1 MEVFLNASKIALSR
15 LSVYQTIRV
24 VLGNPTCDLDSA
36 ICTLIQGLLEYSD
49 TERHRFT
56 DIAVIP
62 VMNIP
67 EKEFRIKTEV
77 VYSLKSHNIPLNLL
91 TFRDQIDLQ
100 NIQNDANKKLELIL
114 VDHHILADEDVELKP
129 SVVMIIDHRPLDPA
143 WSWPNIPL
151 NIEIVGSC
159 ATLVARNVLQK
170 NPDMLDIQLSSLL
183 RGPILIDTYNMSDE
197 AGRATATDVDVLNTL
212 EQIGRLISDRTDI
225 FKKIMHAKTDIS
237 DLTLE
242 ELMIKD
248 LKVTNRIPL
257 VGFSL
262 LVEEFLVREN
272 AKEVVERFANE
283 RNCNVVVLIGQDVN
297 RERVARDI
305 AIFSTLCNQLAN
317 NIIQA
322 LLESTQPSLN
332 LKLIKEIR
340 EEKCSLYLYKQG
352 NVKVTQKCILPLG
365 MEEGKIPDEA
375 ITASSSY
382 EMKSVGPQNA
392 RIRQEKNGGAWC
404 PKAQISSAI
413 REYLEIDLTRD
424 HLITW
429 TETQGRFGN
438 GQGQE
443 YAEAFFL
450 EYRRHEKWHQYK
462 DLRGNKVLRGNS
474 NTYLV
479 EKQKLDLPFVA
490 SRVRF
495 VPYSQHP
502 RTVCMRVE
510 IYGCIWNQDI
520 ASYTAPKADTD
531 GPNGCNVEDT
541 SYDGTEI
548 ENLMLNGLGQLT
560 DGIVGNEIEILE
572 SNRVTN
578 WVGWH
583 DRDNIELFFEFQFSR
598 KFRNCTIH
606 VANLPDLSIEMFS
619 IINFWFSSD
628 GKEYHETPETF
639 QMFNEPKINIISSN
653 SNKKDGKSK
662 KSIVISIPLQ
672 SRFGKFVKM
681 DIKPQSKW
689 LLLSEITF
697 ETDAKNNT
705 DGALAHLSWIY
716 ANNNEN
722 ISQVIN
728 QDQIGRM
735 KQIEDKEIKG
745 EIGDLEIETDNKIKG
760 EAGDGR
766 KINIQ
771 HGGIMME
778 KPKTDLNET
787 TLVLNESNLTPDA
800 FPVNNSPTYIGLISA
815 ALTIIVFFLGCTIF
829 LIKQRGRNKV
839 ALLQKHTA
847 LLCGSPAP
855 GITINT
861 KDIKLP
867 TPIVINNLSQSRLS
881 LKSKITS
888 NNDYKFG
895 DVDTSEQHSIYEK
908 INKISPR
915 PYVKCEAR
923 SNYKIEHF
931 DTKTSE
937 DFADEVECIVPTM
950 SKKLSHSQTGKMN
963 QRVYESYYAATD
975 ILTIKRRDQHPVVSL
990 FTPLLI
996 RDSIVSYKRGTYNVP
1011 RISRHRLRIL
1021 DKLGEGNFG
1030 LVHLCEAKGI
1040 QNPDLGILLNRQV
1053 VIVRSLWRGVV
1064 DALREDFMNDMHILA
1079 EIRDVNIARI
1089 IAIVEEEPFSAIF
1102 EYGELGD
1109 LSSFL
1114 KSHERDTQIS
1124 YECSLN
1130 LVTQIASGMKY
1141 LESLNVPHCD
1151 LAARNCIVC
1160 KDLLIKVSDQAM
1172 YCNKYDNEYY
1182 VNECYAKIPL
1192 RWMAWEAVLS
1202 RKQSCQSDVWS
1213 YGVTVWEVLTRCE
1226 DVPYADMT
1234 SEQVLENCGLWY
1246 SALDN
1251 GSKKKCPRILE
1262 QPMLCTDDLYRLMLR
1277 CWCKL
1282 AEDRPSF
1289 QEIYC
1294 YLKKLTLD

>member
-1 MEVFLNASKIALSR
+1 METVR
-15 LSVYQTIRV
+15 L
-24 VLGNPTCDLDSA
+24 
-36 ICTLIQGLLEYSD
+36 
-49 TERHRFT
+49 
-56 DIAVIP
+56 
-62 VMNIP
+62 
-67 EKEFRIKTEV
+67 
-77 VYSLKSHNIPLNLL
+77 
-91 TFRDQIDLQ
+91 
-100 NIQNDANKKLELIL
+100 
-114 VDHHILADEDVELKP
+114 
-129 SVVMIIDHRPLDPA
+129 
-143 WSWPNIPL
+143 
-151 NIEIVGSC
+151 
-159 ATLVARNVLQK
+159 
-170 NPDMLDIQLSSLL
+170 
-183 RGPILIDTYNMSDE
+183 
-197 AGRATATDVDVLNTL
+197 
-212 EQIGRLISDRTDI
+212 
-225 FKKIMHAKTDIS
+225 
-237 DLTLE
+237 
-242 ELMIKD
+242 
-248 LKVTNRIPL
+248 
-257 VGFSL
+257 
-262 LVEEFLVREN
+262 
-272 AKEVVERFANE
+272 
-283 RNCNVVVLIGQDVN
+283 
-297 RERVARDI
+297 
-305 AIFSTLCNQLAN
+305 
-317 NIIQA
+317 
-322 LLESTQPSLN
+322 
-332 LKLIKEIR
+332 LIKVLMLFSWCA
-340 EEKCSLYLYKQG
+340 KGSVG
-352 NVKVTQKCILPLG
+352 NALEKCILPLG

-413 REYLEIDLTRD
+413 REYLEIDLTKD

-450 EYRRHEKWHQYK
+450 EYWRHEKWHQYK
-462 DLRGNKVLRGNS
+462 DLKGKKVLRGNS

-479 EKQKLDLPFVA
+479 EKQKLDLPFIA

-520 ASYTAPKADTD
+520 TSYTAPKADKD

-541 SYDGTEI
+541 SYDGMEI
-548 ENLMLNGLGQLT
+548 DNLMLNGLGQLT
-560 DGIVGNEIEILE
+560 DSIVGSESEILE

-583 DRDNIELFFEFQFSR
+583 DRDNVEIFFEFQTSR

-606 VANLPDLSIEMFS
+606 VANLPDLSVETFAMV
-619 IINFWFSSD
+619 NFWFSSD
-628 GKEYHETPETF
+628 GKDYHKTPETF
-639 QMFNEPKINIISSN
+639 QMFNGPKANIILSSSN
-653 SNKKDGKSK
+653 EKGRSK
-662 KSIVISIPLQ
+662 NSALISIPLQ
-672 SRFGKFVKM
+672 SRIGKFVKM
-681 DIKPQSKW
+681 EIKPQSKW
-689 LLLSEITF
+689 LLLSEIIFQTVP
-697 ETDAKNNT
+697 DVKNDT
-705 DGALAHLSWIY
+705 DGALTRLSWIY
-716 ANNNEN
+716 KNINEN
-722 ISQVIN
+722 ISKTIS
-728 QDQIGRM
+728 QDQIAKI
-735 KQIEDKEIKG
+735 KQIEEKETKD
-745 EIGDLEIETDNKIKG
+745 ETSDLEIQTDKIRET
-760 EAGDGR
+760 GDEK

-771 HGGIMME
+771 HGRPMTG
-778 KPKTDLNET
+778 KPKTDSNET
-787 TLVLNESNLTPDA
+787 TSILNESNLTPDA

-815 ALTIIVFFLGCTIF
+815 ALTVIVFFSSCTIF
-829 LIKQRGRNKV
+829 LVKQRGRNKV

-867 TPIVINNLSQSRLS
+867 APIVVNNLSQSRLS
-881 LKSKITS
+881 LKSKIAS

-908 INKISPR
+908 INKISPEQ
-915 PYVKCEAR
+915 YVKCEAR
-923 SNYKIEHF
+923 SNYKTEYF

-937 DFADEVECIVPTM
+937 NFTDEAQVECIIPTI
-950 SKKLSHSQTGKMN
+950 STKLGHSQTGKIN

-975 ILTIKRRDQHPVVSL
+975 ILTIKRRDQQSVVSL

-996 RDSIVSYKRGTYNVP
+996 RDSVVSYKCGTYDVP

-1040 QNPDLGILLNRQV
+1040 QNPDLGILQNRQV

-1064 DALREDFMNDMHILA
+1064 DSLREDFMSDMHILA
-1079 EIRDVNIARI
+1079 EIRDINIARI

-1102 EYGELGD
+1102 EYGEHGD

-1114 KSHERDTQIS
+1114 KNRDRDAPIS

-1130 LVTQIASGMKY
+1130 LMTQIASGMKY
-1141 LESLNVPHCD
+1141 LETLNVPHCD

-1172 YCNKYDNEYY
+1172 YCSKYDGEYY
-1182 VNECYAKIPL
+1182 VDECYGKIPL

-1202 RKQSCQSDVWS
+1202 GKRSCQADVWS
-1213 YGVTVWEVLTRCE
+1213 YGVTVWEVLMRCE
-1226 DVPYADMT
+1226 DIPYADLT

-1246 SALDN
+1246 SLDN
-1251 GSKKKCPRILE
+1251 GGKKKCPRILE
-1262 QPMLCTDDLYRLMLR
+1262 QPVFCTDDLYRLMLR
-1277 CWCKL
+1277 CWCKR
-1282 AEDRPSF
+1282 AEDRSSF

-1294 YLKKLTLD
+1294 YLKKLTGLTLD

>member
-1 MEVFLNASKIALSR
+1 MRTVRAALSQHIMETVR
-15 LSVYQTIRV
+15 L
-24 VLGNPTCDLDSA
+24 
-36 ICTLIQGLLEYSD
+36 LIN
-49 TERHRFT
+49 
-56 DIAVIP
+56 V
-62 VMNIP
+62 
-67 EKEFRIKTEV
+67 
-77 VYSLKSHNIPLNLL
+77 
-91 TFRDQIDLQ
+91 
-100 NIQNDANKKLELIL
+100 LIL
-114 VDHHILADEDVELKP
+114 FSWCAKG
-129 SVVMIIDHRPLDPA
+129 SVGNA
-143 WSWPNIPL
+143 
-151 NIEIVGSC
+151 
-159 ATLVARNVLQK
+159 
-170 NPDMLDIQLSSLL
+170 
-183 RGPILIDTYNMSDE
+183 
-197 AGRATATDVDVLNTL
+197 L
-212 EQIGRLISDRTDI
+212 E
-225 FKKIMHAKTDIS
+225 
-237 DLTLE
+237 
-242 ELMIKD
+242 
-248 LKVTNRIPL
+248 
-257 VGFSL
+257 
-262 LVEEFLVREN
+262 
-272 AKEVVERFANE
+272 
-283 RNCNVVVLIGQDVN
+283 
-297 RERVARDI
+297 
-305 AIFSTLCNQLAN
+305 
-317 NIIQA
+317 
-322 LLESTQPSLN
+322 
-332 LKLIKEIR
+332 
-340 EEKCSLYLYKQG
+340 
-352 NVKVTQKCILPLG
+352 KCILPLG

-450 EYRRHEKWHQYK
+450 EFWRHEKWHQYK

-510 IYGCIWNQDI
+510 IYGCAWNQGI
-520 ASYTAPKADTD
+520 ISYTAPKADTD
-531 GPNGCNVEDT
+531 GPNGCNVEDI

-560 DGIVGNEIEILE
+560 DGIIGSETEILE
-572 SNRVTN
+572 SDRVTN
-578 WVGWH
+578 WVGWY
-583 DRDNIELFFEFQFSR
+583 DRDNVDIFFEFQFSR
-598 KFRNCTIH
+598 KFRNCTIY
-606 VANLPDLSIEMFS
+606 VANLPDLNVEVFS
-619 IINFWFSSD
+619 MVHFWFSSD
-628 GKEYHETPETF
+628 GKEYHEIPETF
-639 QMFNEPKINIISSN
+639 QIFNDPKLNIISGSSSEKN
-653 SNKKDGKSK
+653 SKSK
-662 KSIVISIPLQ
+662 NGALISIPLQ
-672 SRFGKFVKM
+672 SRIGKFIKM
-681 DIKPQSKW
+681 EIKPQSKW

-697 ETDAKNNT
+697 ESVPDLKNNT
-705 DGALAHLSWIY
+705 NGALARLSWTF
-716 ANNNEN
+716 ANSNESV
-722 ISQVIN
+722 SQIIN
-728 QDQIGRM
+728 QDQIARI
-735 KQIEDKEIKG
+735 KQIDEKETKT
-745 EIGDLEIETDNKIKG
+745 ENGDLETQTDNKLRS
-760 EAGDGR
+760 EAGDDK

-771 HGGIMME
+771 HEGVMTG
-778 KPKTDLNET
+778 KPKIDSNET

-800 FPVNNSPTYIGLISA
+800 FPVNNSSTYIGLISA
-815 ALTIIVFFLGCTIF
+815 ALTIIVFFSGCTIF

-847 LLCGSPAP
+847 LLCGSPTP

-867 TPIVINNLSQSRLS
+867 TPIVVNNLSQSRLS
-881 LKSKITS
+881 LKSKIAS
-888 NNDYKFG
+888 NSDYKFG
-895 DVDTSEQHSIYEK
+895 DGDTSEQHSIYER
-908 INKISPR
+908 INKISPE

-923 SNYKIEHF
+923 SNKTEHF
-931 DTKTSE
+931 DSKTNE
-937 DFADEVECIVPTM
+937 NFTDETRVECVMPTM
-950 SKKLSHSQTGKMN
+950 SKKLSHSQIGKIN

-996 RDSIVSYKRGTYNVP
+996 RDSIVSYKRGTYDVP

-1040 QNPDLGILLNRQV
+1040 QNPDLGILQNRQV

-1114 KSHERDTQIS
+1114 KSRDRDAPIS

-1172 YCNKYDNEYY
+1172 YCSKYDSEYY
-1182 VNECYAKIPL
+1182 IDECYAKIPL

-1202 RKQSCQSDVWS
+1202 GKRSCQSDVWS

-1226 DVPYADMT
+1226 DIPYADLT

-1246 SALDN
+1246 SLDN
-1251 GSKKKCPRILE
+1251 GGKKKCPRILE
-1262 QPMLCTDDLYRLMLR
+1262 QPVFCADDLYRLMLR

>member
-1 MEVFLNASKIALSR
+1 MEPVR
-15 LSVYQTIRV
+15 L
-24 VLGNPTCDLDSA
+24 
-36 ICTLIQGLLEYSD
+36 LIQILML
-49 TERHRFT
+49 FT
-56 DIAVIP
+56 WCT
-62 VMNIP
+62 
-67 EKEFRIKTEV
+67 K
-77 VYSLKSHNIPLNLL
+77 
-91 TFRDQIDLQ
+91 
-100 NIQNDANKKLELIL
+100 
-114 VDHHILADEDVELKP
+114 
-129 SVVMIIDHRPLDPA
+129 
-143 WSWPNIPL
+143 
-151 NIEIVGSC
+151 GS
-159 ATLVARNVLQK
+159 
-170 NPDMLDIQLSSLL
+170 P
-183 RGPILIDTYNMSDE
+183 G
-197 AGRATATDVDVLNTL
+197 
-212 EQIGRLISDRTDI
+212 
-225 FKKIMHAKTDIS
+225 
-237 DLTLE
+237 
-242 ELMIKD
+242 
-248 LKVTNRIPL
+248 
-257 VGFSL
+257 
-262 LVEEFLVREN
+262 N
-272 AKEVVERFANE
+272 AFE
-283 RNCNVVVLIGQDVN
+283 
-297 RERVARDI
+297 
-305 AIFSTLCNQLAN
+305 
-317 NIIQA
+317 
-322 LLESTQPSLN
+322 
-332 LKLIKEIR
+332 
-340 EEKCSLYLYKQG
+340 
-352 NVKVTQKCILPLG
+352 KCILPLG
-365 MEEGKIPDEA
+365 MEEGRIPDEA

-450 EYRRHEKWHQYK
+450 EYWRHEKWHQYK
-462 DLRGNKVLRGNS
+462 DLKGNKILRGNS

-510 IYGCIWNQDI
+510 IYGCIWNRNI
-520 ASYTAPKADTD
+520 ANYAMPKADKI

-560 DGIVGNEIEILE
+560 DGIIGSESEIRE

-583 DRDNIELFFEFQFSR
+583 NRDNVELFFEFRLSQ
-598 KFRNCTIH
+598 KFKNCTIH
-606 VANLPDLSIEMFS
+606 VADLPDLSVETFS
-619 IINFWFSSD
+619 MANFWFSLD
-628 GKEYHETPETF
+628 GKDYHATPEIFQTF
-639 QMFNEPKINIISSN
+639 NDSKTNTIPNSSN
-653 SNKKDGKSK
+653 EKNGRSRS
-662 KSIVISIPLQ
+662 SISISIPLQ
-672 SRFGKFVKM
+672 SRIGKF
-681 DIKPQSKW
+681 IKIELKFKSKW

-697 ETDAKNNT
+697 ETVSDIKNIT
-705 DGALAHLSWIY
+705 DRALERVWIHL
-716 ANNNEN
+716 NNNEN
-722 ISQVIN
+722 MTQMIN
-728 QDQIGRM
+728 EDQIAKI
-735 KQIEDKEIKG
+735 KQMEDRQNKDENN
-745 EIGDLEIETDNKIKG
+745 ETQIDNKIRGATGDEKG
-760 EAGDGR
+760 
-766 KINIQ
+766 INIG
-771 HGGIMME
+771 HTMTGITE
-778 KPKTDLNET
+778 SNET
-787 TLVLNESNLTPDA
+787 TSVLNESNLTPDA

-815 ALTIIVFFLGCTIF
+815 ALTVIAFLSSCTIF
-829 LIKQRGRNKV
+829 LMKQRGRNKV

-847 LLCGSPAP
+847 LLCGSPAS

-867 TPIVINNLSQSRLS
+867 TPIVVNNLSQSRLS
-881 LKSKITS
+881 LKSKIGS
-888 NNDYKFG
+888 NNDYKFN
-895 DVDTSEQHSIYEK
+895 DVGANGQRNAYEK
-908 INKISPR
+908 IDKIPTEQ
-915 PYVKCEAR
+915 YMKCEGR
-923 SNYKIEHF
+923 SNYKTEQF
-931 DTKTSE
+931 DIKNNE
-937 DFADEVECIVPTM
+937 NFNDETRVECIIPTIK
-950 SKKLSHSQTGKMN
+950 SNPSQTGKIN

-975 ILTIKRRDQHPVVSL
+975 ILTIKRRDQHPSVSF

-996 RDSIVSYKRGTYNVP
+996 RDSVVSYKRGTYDVP

-1040 QNPDLGILLNRQV
+1040 QNPDLGILQNRQV

-1064 DALREDFMNDMHILA
+1064 DALREDFMNDMRILA

-1114 KSHERDTQIS
+1114 KNHDRNVPIS

-1130 LVTQIASGMKY
+1130 LITQIASGMKY

-1172 YCNKYDNEYY
+1172 YCSKYDNEYY
-1182 VNECYAKIPL
+1182 VDECYAKIPL

-1202 RKQSCQSDVWS
+1202 GKRSCQSDVWS
-1213 YGVTVWEVLTRCE
+1213 YGVTIWEVLTRCE
-1226 DVPYADMT
+1226 DVPHADLT
-1234 SEQVLENCGLWY
+1234 PEQVLENCGLWY
-1246 SALDN
+1246 HSIDS
-1251 GSKKKCPRILE
+1251 GGKRKCPRILE
-1262 QPMLCTDDLYRLMLR
+1262 QPVFCSDDLYRLMLR
-1277 CWCKL
+1277 CWCKR

-1289 QEIYC
+1289 QEIHC

>member
-1 MEVFLNASKIALSR
+1 METVR
-15 LSVYQTIRV
+15 LS
-24 VLGNPTCDLDSA
+24 
-36 ICTLIQGLLEYSD
+36 
-49 TERHRFT
+49 
-56 DIAVIP
+56 
-62 VMNIP
+62 
-67 EKEFRIKTEV
+67 IKV
-77 VYSLKSHNIPLNLL
+77 
-91 TFRDQIDLQ
+91 
-100 NIQNDANKKLELIL
+100 LIL
-114 VDHHILADEDVELKP
+114 FSWCTKG
-129 SVVMIIDHRPLDPA
+129 SV
-143 WSWPNIPL
+143 W
-151 NIEIVGSC
+151 
-159 ATLVARNVLQK
+159 NVL
-170 NPDMLDIQLSSLL
+170 
-183 RGPILIDTYNMSDE
+183 E
-197 AGRATATDVDVLNTL
+197 
-212 EQIGRLISDRTDI
+212 
-225 FKKIMHAKTDIS
+225 
-237 DLTLE
+237 
-242 ELMIKD
+242 
-248 LKVTNRIPL
+248 
-257 VGFSL
+257 
-262 LVEEFLVREN
+262 
-272 AKEVVERFANE
+272 
-283 RNCNVVVLIGQDVN
+283 
-297 RERVARDI
+297 
-305 AIFSTLCNQLAN
+305 
-317 NIIQA
+317 
-322 LLESTQPSLN
+322 
-332 LKLIKEIR
+332 
-340 EEKCSLYLYKQG
+340 
-352 NVKVTQKCILPLG
+352 KCILPLG

-404 PKAQISSAI
+404 PKAPISSAI
-413 REYLEIDLTRD
+413 HEYLEIDLMRN

-443 YAEAFFL
+443 YAETFFL
-450 EYRRHEKWHQYK
+450 EYWRHEKWHQYK
-462 DLRGNKVLRGNS
+462 DLKGNKVLRGNS

-510 IYGCIWNQDI
+510 IYGCIWSHI
-520 ASYTAPKADTD
+520 VSYTAPKADAD
-531 GPNGCNVEDT
+531 GPNNCNVEDR
-541 SYDGTEI
+541 SYDGTKI

-560 DGIVGNEIEILE
+560 DGIVGSEAEILE

-578 WVGWH
+578 WVGWR

-606 VANLPDLSIEMFS
+606 MANLPDLSVEVFS
-619 IINFWFSSD
+619 SINFWFSLD
-628 GKEYHETPETF
+628 GKEYYETPETF
-639 QMFNEPKINIISSN
+639 QVFNDVKINIISGN
-653 SNKKDGKSK
+653 SNEKNGRNST
-662 KSIVISIPLQ
+662 IISIPLQ
-672 SRFGKFVKM
+672 LRTGKFIKM
-681 DIKPQSKW
+681 EIKPQSKW

-697 ETDAKNNT
+697 QTVSDVKNST
-705 DGALAHLSWIY
+705 DGALARLSWIY
-716 ANNNEN
+716 MNNNEN
-722 ISQVIN
+722 ISQIIN
-728 QDQIGRM
+728 QDQIA
-735 KQIEDKEIKG
+735 KVK
-745 EIGDLEIETDNKIKG
+745 EIGDKEMKSEIDNLDTQTDNKIRG
-760 EAGDGR
+760 EIDDER

-771 HGGIMME
+771 NKSTITGTS
-778 KPKTDLNET
+778 KTDSNET
-787 TLVLNESNLTPDA
+787 KLILNESNLTPDA
-800 FPVNNSPTYIGLISA
+800 FPVNNSSTYIGLISA
-815 ALTIIVFFLGCTIF
+815 ALTIIVFFSGCTIF

-867 TPIVINNLSQSRLS
+867 TPIVVNNLSQSRLS
-881 LKSKITS
+881 LKSKIAS

-895 DVDTSEQHSIYEK
+895 DTDTSEQHSIYEK
-908 INKISPR
+908 INKISPE

-923 SNYKIEHF
+923 SNYKTGHF

-937 DFADEVECIVPTM
+937 DLMINEARMECILPTM
-950 SKKLSHSQTGKMN
+950 SKKLSRSQTGKIN
-963 QRVYESYYAATD
+963 QRIYESYYAATD

-996 RDSIVSYKRGTYNVP
+996 RDSIVSYKRGTYEVL

-1040 QNPDLGILLNRQV
+1040 HNPDLGTLQNRQV
-1053 VIVRSLWRGVV
+1053 VLVRSLWRGVV
-1064 DALREDFMNDMHILA
+1064 DALRKDFMNDMHTLA

-1114 KSHERDTQIS
+1114 KSRDCDASIS

-1160 KDLLIKVSDQAM
+1160 NDLLIKVSDQAM
-1172 YCNKYDNEYY
+1172 YCSKYDGEYY
-1182 VNECYAKIPL
+1182 VDECYAKIPL
-1192 RWMAWEAVLS
+1192 RWMAWEAVLLGK
-1202 RKQSCQSDVWS
+1202 RSCQSDVWS

-1226 DVPYADMT
+1226 DVPYAHLT

-1246 SALDN
+1246 SLDN
-1251 GSKKKCPRILE
+1251 GGNNKCPRILE
-1262 QPMLCTDDLYRLMLR
+1262 QPMFCTDDLYRLMLR
-1277 CWCKL
+1277 CWGKL

>member
-1 MEVFLNASKIALSR
+1 SQ

-24 VLGNPTCDLDSA
+24 ILGNPTCDLDSA
-36 ICTLIQGLLEYSD
+36 VSALVQGLLEYSD
-49 TERHRFT
+49 IKKLGLT
-56 DIAVIP
+56 DVAVIP

-77 VYSLKSHNIPLNLL
+77 VYSLKSHNIPLNLV

-114 VDHHILADEDVELKP
+114 VDHHTLTNEDFELKP
-129 SVVMIIDHRPLDPA
+129 SIVMIIDHRPLDTV
-143 WSWPNIPL
+143 WSWPNVLL

-170 NPDMLDIQLSSLL
+170 NPDILDTQLSSLL

-197 AGRATATDVDVLNTL
+197 AGRATATDVDILNAL
-212 EQIGRLISDRTDI
+212 EQLGRLASDRTDI

-237 DLTLE
+237 ELTLE

-248 LKVTNRIPL
+248 LKVTNGIPL
-257 VGFSL
+257 VGFSF
-262 LVEEFLVREN
+262 LVEDFLVREN
-272 AKEVVERFANE
+272 AKEVIEQFANE
-283 RNCNVVVLIGQDVN
+283 RNCNVVVLIGQDVTK
-297 RERVARDI
+297 ERVSRDI

-317 NIIQA
+317 DIIQA
-322 LLESTQPSLN
+322 LLESIQPSLN
-332 LKLIKEIR
+332 LELIKEIR
-340 EEKCSLYLYKQG
+340 EEKHILCLYKQR

-450 EYRRHEKWHQYK
+450 EYWRHEKWHQYK

-510 IYGCIWNQDI
+510 IYGCVWNQK
-520 ASYTAPKADTD
+520 Y
-531 GPNGCNVEDT
+531 G
-541 SYDGTEI
+541 
-548 ENLMLNGLGQLT
+548 
-560 DGIVGNEIEILE
+560 
-572 SNRVTN
+572 
-578 WVGWH
+578 
-583 DRDNIELFFEFQFSR
+583 F
-598 KFRNCTIH
+598 
-606 VANLPDLSIEMFS
+606 MFS
-619 IINFWFSSD
+619 IVNFWFSSD
-628 GKEYHETPETF
+628 GKEYYETPETF
-639 QMFNEPKINIISSN
+639 QMFNEPKINIPSSSN
-653 SNKKDGKSK
+653 EKEGKSK
-662 KSIVISIPLQ
+662 STALISIPLQ
-672 SRFGKFVKM
+672 SRLGKFVKM
-681 DIKPQSKW
+681 DIKPQSEW
-689 LLLSEITF
+689 LLLSEISF
-697 ETDAKNNT
+697 ETEKNNT

-716 ANNNEN
+716 TNSNEN
-722 ISQVIN
+722 ISQMTN
-728 QDQIGRM
+728 QDQIARI

-745 EIGDLEIETDNKIKG
+745 EIGDLEIETDNKVR

-771 HGGIMME
+771 HGGTMMG
-778 KPKTDLNET
+778 KPKTDSNET

-815 ALTIIVFFLGCTIF
+815 ALTIIVFFSGCTIF

-867 TPIVINNLSQSRLS
+867 TPIVVNNLSQSRLS
-881 LKSKITS
+881 LKSKIAS

-895 DVDTSEQHSIYEK
+895 DGDSSEQHSIYEK
-908 INKISPR
+908 INKISPQ

-923 SNYKIEHF
+923 SNYKTEHF

-937 DFADEVECIVPTM
+937 DFTDEVECIVPTM
-950 SKKLSHSQTGKMN
+950 SKKLSHSQMGKIN

-996 RDSIVSYKRGTYNVP
+996 RDSIVSYKRGTYDVP

-1040 QNPDLGILLNRQV
+1040 QNPDLGILQNRQV

-1064 DALREDFMNDMHILA
+1064 DSLREDFMNDMHILA

-1114 KSHERDTQIS
+1114 KNHDRDAPIS

-1172 YCNKYDNEYY
+1172 YCSKYDSEYY
-1182 VNECYAKIPL
+1182 VDECYAKIPL

-1202 RKQSCQSDVWS
+1202 GNRSCPSDVWS

-1246 SALDN
+1246 SLDN

-1262 QPMLCTDDLYRLMLR
+1262 QPMFCADDLYRLMLR

>member
-1 MEVFLNASKIALSR
+1 LSQSR

-36 ICTLIQGLLEYSD
+36 VCALVQGLLEYSD
-49 TERHRFT
+49 IKKRGLT
-56 DIAVIP
+56 DVAVIP

-77 VYSLKSHNIPLNLL
+77 VYTLNSHNIPPNLL

-114 VDHHILADEDVELKP
+114 VDHHTLANEDVELKP

-143 WSWPNIPL
+143 WLWPNVLL

-159 ATLVARNVLQK
+159 TTLVARNVLQK
-170 NPDMLDIQLSSLL
+170 NPDMLDTQLSSLL

-197 AGRATATDVDVLNTL
+197 AGRVTATDIDVLNAL
-212 EQIGRLISDRTDI
+212 EQLGRLTSDRSDI

-237 DLTLE
+237 ELTLE

-248 LKVTNRIPL
+248 LKVANGIPL

-262 LVEEFLVREN
+262 LVEDFLVREN
-272 AKEVVERFANE
+272 AKEVIEQFANE
-283 RNCNVVVLIGQDVN
+283 RNCDVVVLIGQDVSK
-297 RERVARDI
+297 EHVSRDI

-317 NIIQA
+317 DIIQA
-322 LLESTQPSLN
+322 LVESTQPSLN
-332 LKLIKEIR
+332 LKLIKAIR
-340 EEKCSLYLYKQG
+340 EEKCSLCLYKQE

-375 ITASSSY
+375 ISASSSY

-450 EYRRHEKWHQYK
+450 EYWRHEKWHQYK

-510 IYGCIWNQDI
+510 IYGCVWNQK
-520 ASYTAPKADTD
+520 YGFK
-531 GPNGCNVEDT
+531 NN
-541 SYDGTEI
+541 
-548 ENLMLNGLGQLT
+548 
-560 DGIVGNEIEILE
+560 
-572 SNRVTN
+572 
-578 WVGWH
+578 
-583 DRDNIELFFEFQFSR
+583 
-598 KFRNCTIH
+598 
-606 VANLPDLSIEMFS
+606 EMFS
-619 IINFWFSSD
+619 MVNFWFSLD
-628 GKEYHETPETF
+628 GKEYHEIPETF
-639 QMFNEPKINIISSN
+639 QMFNEPKMNIIPSN
-653 SNKKDGKSK
+653 EKNGKSK
-662 KSIVISIPLQ
+662 SSALISIPLQ
-672 SRFGKFVKM
+672 SRLGKFVKM

-689 LLLSEITF
+689 LLLSEISF
-697 ETDAKNNT
+697 ETDVKNNT

-716 ANNNEN
+716 TNNNEN
-722 ISQVIN
+722 ISQMTN
-728 QDQIGRM
+728 QDQIARI
-735 KQIEDKEIKG
+735 KQIEDKKIKG
-745 EIGDLEIETDNKIKG
+745 EIGDLEIETNNKIRG
-760 EAGDGR
+760 ESDDGR

-771 HGGIMME
+771 HGSTTMG
-778 KPKTDLNET
+778 KPKTDSNET

-815 ALTIIVFFLGCTIF
+815 ALTIIVFFSGCTIF

-867 TPIVINNLSQSRLS
+867 TPIVVNNLSQSRLS
-881 LKSKITS
+881 LKSKIAS

-895 DVDTSEQHSIYEK
+895 DGDSSEQHSIYEK
-908 INKISPR
+908 INKISPQ
-915 PYVKCEAR
+915 PYVKCETR
-923 SNYKIEHF
+923 SNYKTEHF
-931 DTKTSE
+931 DTKSSD
-937 DFADEVECIVPTM
+937 DFSDEVECIVPTI
-950 SKKLSHSQTGKMN
+950 SKKVGHSQTGKIN

-996 RDSIVSYKRGTYNVP
+996 RDSIVSYKRGTFDVP

-1040 QNPDLGILLNRQV
+1040 QNPDLGILQNRQV

-1114 KSHERDTQIS
+1114 KNHDRDAPIS

-1141 LESLNVPHCD
+1141 LESLNVSHCD

-1172 YCNKYDNEYY
+1172 YCSKYDSEYY
-1182 VNECYAKIPL
+1182 VDECYAKIPL
-1192 RWMAWEAVLS
+1192 RWMAWEAVLLGK
-1202 RKQSCQSDVWS
+1202 RSCQSDVWS

-1226 DVPYADMT
+1226 DVPYANMT

-1246 SALDN
+1246 SLDN

-1262 QPMLCTDDLYRLMLR
+1262 QPMFCADDLYRLMLR